1 MSDIGGVANLPLL
14 SIIDNVHSSVH
25 LLSYYLGDGALHA
38 SVEGGGIGSSA
49 GVQCFQ
55 RG

>member
-1 MSDIGGVANLPLL
+1 MSDIGGVANLALL
-14 SIIDNVHSSVH
+14 SIIDDVHPGVY
-25 LLSYYLGDGALHA
+25 LLPHYVDDGTLDTGIK
-38 SVEGGGIGSSA
+38 GGGIGGRP